1 MSLSTRSFSKRPSVR
16 MRSGCAT
23 TPRVPPDRE
32 QTRNRKALSTV
43 SSYRSLLQINLALG
57 RSEIPLAVTLHQAP
71 SVLRS
76 MVDTLF
82 FEMARLK
89 STASERQRTEQQ
101 QQPHSLEKQRS
112 EESAAQTESRPM
124 NGTQESAAQTDSLP
138 VDSGQPV
145 RIVHDPTDRQ
155 DALLVDQLRHEN
167 RLLAESL
174 REMSSES
181 TRLQLQLKSVQQ
193 QLADQDSGSTVRTN
207 KETLLI
213 KLSESVI
220 PEPSAENDLCPER
233 KIVELE
239 RLVDELQ
246 REVCMLA
253 AASGR
258 LFAGSD
264 NMPHREQRS
273 LKEELEETRQMAAQI
288 EHERD
293 GLAHERDE
301 LYRETCVLQRE
312 LSVLQRG
319 KHHRQQERE
328 KVLRLR
334 DVWLQEKAG

>member
-1 MSLSTRSFSKRPSVR
+1 
-16 MRSGCAT
+16 
-23 TPRVPPDRE
+23 
-32 QTRNRKALSTV
+32 
-43 SSYRSLLQINLALG
+43 
-57 RSEIPLAVTLHQAP
+57 
-71 SVLRS
+71 

-82 FEMARLK
+82 FELARLK

-112 EESAAQTESRPM
+112 EENAAQTESRPI
-124 NGTQESAAQTDSLP
+124 NGTQESATQTESLP

-155 DALLVDQLRHEN
+155 DALLLDQLRHEN

-181 TRLQLQLKSVQQ
+181 TRLLLQLKSVQQ
-193 QLADQDSGSTVRTN
+193 QLADQDSGSTVRAN
-207 KETLLI
+207 KETLVI
-213 KLSESVI
+213 TLSESVI
-220 PEPSAENDLCPER
+220 PERSAENDLCPER

-293 GLAHERDE
+293 RLAHERDE

>member
-1 MSLSTRSFSKRPSVR
+1 

-112 EESAAQTESRPM
+112 EESAAQTESRPI
-124 NGTQESAAQTDSLP
+124 NGTQESATQTESLP

-155 DALLVDQLRHEN
+155 DALLLDQLRHEN

-181 TRLQLQLKSVQQ
+181 TRLLLQLKSVQQ
-193 QLADQDSGSTVRTN
+193 QLADQDSGSIVRAN
-207 KETLLI
+207 
-213 KLSESVI
+213 
-220 PEPSAENDLCPER
+220 AA
-233 KIVELE
+233 LE
-239 RLVDELQ
+239 RIRELRADVCSLGATEHAGALGSSPAVRRATSTIAHPVDASLALLMEELAWLTTEFRTYRSQ
-246 REVCMLA
+246 VSRGLA
-253 AASGR
+253 ASR
-258 LFAGSD
+258 RHVTPPCLFGA
-264 NMPHREQRS
+264 MW
-273 LKEELEETRQMAAQI
+273 
-288 EHERD
+288 RD
-293 GLAHERDE
+293 FSRW
-301 LYRETCVLQRE
+301 
-312 LSVLQRG
+312 S
-319 KHHRQQERE
+319 
-328 KVLRLR
+328 
-334 DVWLQEKAG
+334 